1 MADVSED
8 GSAGGGVVGVG
19 DGGTF
24 GLWSLQNHCGLD
36 LYLLMPLQVLTRWQT
51 FSQSTCL
58 QDKGCDGRAAVGL
71 RMALLHTSHFLVGD
85 VGPGLLSMSPAIKMS
100 IRRTAAGSCS
110 PASKNTMVWY

>member
-8 GSAGGGVVGVG
+8 GSVGGGVVGVG
-19 DGGTF
+19 GGGTF

-58 QDKGCDGRAAVGL
+58 HDKGCDGRAAVGL

-110 PASKNTMVWY
+110 PASKNTME

>member
-36 LYLLMPLQVLTRWQT
+36 LYLLMPL
-51 FSQSTCL
+51 
-58 QDKGCDGRAAVGL
+58 
-71 RMALLHTSHFLVGD
+71 
-85 VGPGLLSMSPAIKMS
+85 
-100 IRRTAAGSCS
+100 
-110 PASKNTMVWY
+110 